1 MNKATATIA
10 GYADGAFV
18 QACLASSRP
27 QYGLWYNLGARVRYE
42 DYLDGAAARWPQ
54 GTALI
59 CEDQVLS
66 FTELNH
72 RVKTLGAQL
81 RGLGLKSGD
90 RVGDLRENSVESVVT
105 DFGCALAGCPRVA
118 LNPRLSDT
126 EIREMLIDSAPEVL
140 LTGGGQE
147 KRALEA
153 GLGDLV
159 GKILADD
166 ELASMSAAKP
176 AGDLA
181 APPSPVLALR
191 YTGGTTGRA
200 KGVLRTHDQQSWV
213 AANFLMD
220 LLDLEET
227 DVFVHS
233 QPLSQGTHSFVLP
246 CVMRGTAQVIL
257 PRLRATAALDAVETH
272 RATVLKCV
280 PTMLHRILDA
290 LEEGAWGLGSLR
302 QIVFGAAPMPKNVL
316 QRALARFG
324 PILCQT
330 YGQAEAPATVTRL
343 TRNELA
349 RALTDRPQLLSSVG
363 RAYST
368 ADVRIV
374 DEKFQEAAVGE
385 VGEIVVRAPMNT
397 EGYYH
402 GAAAAAGEVPAS
414 PVDEHGFVHTG
425 DLGRRDEEGFVF
437 LEGRAR
443 DLIISGGYNVYPGQ
457 VEDALRDH
465 PAVRDAVALG
475 LEDDEWGEVV
485 VAAVVQEMPVEP
497 QSLIEH
503 CGERLAPYKVPR
515 EIRFIDE
522 IPLSAAGKPLRRGLI
537 ATFRTA

>member
-1 MNKATATIA
+1 M
-10 GYADGAFV
+10 
-18 QACLASSRP
+18 
-27 QYGLWYNLGARVRYE
+27 RYE
-42 DYLDGAAARWPQ
+42 DYLERAATRWPQ

-66 FTELNH
+66 FSELNH
-72 RVKTLGAQL
+72 RAKTLGAQL
-81 RGLGLKSGD
+81 LGLGLKSGD
-90 RVGDLRENSVESVVT
+90 RIADLRENSPESVVT
-105 DFGCALAGCPRVA
+105 DFACAIAGCPRVA

-126 EIREMLIDSAPEVL
+126 EIREMLVDSTPRVL
-140 LTGGGQE
+140 LTGGGQG
-147 KRALEA
+147 KRAHQT

-159 GKILADD
+159 GKTLDD
-166 ELASMSAAKP
+166 KELASTPAAKP
-176 AGDLA
+176 ASDFALA
-181 APPSPVLALR
+181 PSPVLALR

-220 LLDLEET
+220 LFDLKET

-233 QPLSQGTHSFVLP
+233 QPLAQGTHSFVLP

-257 PRLRATAALDAVETH
+257 PRLRSTAALDAIETH
-272 RATVLKCV
+272 EATVLKCV
-280 PTMLHRILDA
+280 PTMLHRILDS
-290 LEEGAWGLGSLR
+290 LDEGSWELGSLR
-302 QIVFGAAPMPKNVL
+302 QIVFGASPMPKNVL
-316 QRALARFG
+316 RRALDRFG
-324 PILCQT
+324 PILSQT

-343 TRNELA
+343 TMDELA
-349 RALTDRPQLLSSVG
+349 RALTDRPQLLNSVG
-363 RAYST
+363 RAYSS

-374 DEKFQEAAVGE
+374 DEKFQETAVGE

-397 EGYYH
+397 EDYYH
-402 GAAAAAGEVPAS
+402 GAAAAAGDTPNP

-425 DLGRRDEEGFVF
+425 DFGRRDEEGFVF

-485 VAAVVQEMPVEP
+485 VAAVVQETPVEAEI
-497 QSLIEH
+497 LIEH
-503 CGERLAPYKVPR
+503 CAEVLAPYKVPR
-515 EIRFIDE
+515 EIRFTDE
-522 IPLSAAGKPLRRGLI
+522 IPLSAAGKPLRRVLTD
-537 ATFRTA
+537 TFRRV